1 MISLLNLTKRF
12 GARTLLLDATLQVS
26 FGDRIALIGA
36 NGTGKTT
43 LLEMIAGHIS
53 PDRGEIVI
61 SKNMVVGYLPQEIL
75 QLRGKTV
82 LEEVLS
88 SCPSLNQIETAMK
101 NIEAEMRETADP
113 EEKGRFGLRY
123 AELQSQFEARG
134 GYTLE
139 TRAKQILAGLSF
151 KEESYGKKTETL
163 SGGWLMRVALAKLLL
178 SEPEILLLDEPTNH
192 LDLESVIWLE
202 TFLKQYSGAIL
213 FISHDRPFINGI
225 ADRIVEIDQGR
236 LVSYTG
242 NYDRYVAAK
251 EEAAEI
257 RLATYENQ
265 QKKLEQTQRFIDRFR
280 YQATKAR
287 QVQSR
292 IKQLEKVERVEITPE
307 RKKVRFS
314 FPQPERG
321 GQEVI
326 TLEDAHKS
334 YGTRKVYEGLNLT
347 LLRGQKVALVGPN
360 GAGKSTL
367 IKILAGGLPI
377 DRGKRTLGQRIT
389 LSYYSQHQLESLHPN
404 HTVLQEIESA
414 APEGAP
420 SFLRGIL
427 GAFLFSGD
435 DVLKPVSV
443 LSGGEKS
450 RLALA
455 KMLIKPANFILLDEP
470 TNHLDISSRDVLE
483 EALREYGGT
492 LVFITHDR
500 HLIRAIANHIIEVQD
515 GKVAVYPGDYD
526 YYLYKREKIA
536 ADAAPSL
543 SVESSP
549 LPGRKEAKER
559 RRQEAESRN
568 QLYREIQ
575 PIKKKIEALERS
587 LDEKNKAYQ
596 ECVTLL
602 SDPALYQEKERFYEL
617 MERHNRLKNEIDRDT
632 EQWEKLS
639 LELEALSE
647 KSASD

>member
-1 MISLLNLTKRF
+1 
-12 GARTLLLDATLQVS
+12 GV
-26 FGDRIALIGA
+26 
-36 NGTGKTT
+36 
-43 LLEMIAGHIS
+43 
-53 PDRGEIVI
+53 
-61 SKNMVVGYLPQEIL
+61 
-75 QLRGKTV
+75 
-82 LEEVLS
+82 
-88 SCPSLNQIETAMK
+88 
-101 NIEAEMRETADP
+101 
-113 EEKGRFGLRY
+113 
-123 AELQSQFEARG
+123 
-134 GYTLE
+134 
-139 TRAKQILAGLSF
+139 
-151 KEESYGKKTETL
+151 
-163 SGGWLMRVALAKLLL
+163 
-178 SEPEILLLDEPTNH
+178 
-192 LDLESVIWLE
+192 
-202 TFLKQYSGAIL
+202 
-213 FISHDRPFINGI
+213 
-225 ADRIVEIDQGR
+225 
-236 LVSYTG
+236 
-242 NYDRYVAAK
+242 
-251 EEAAEI
+251 
-257 RLATYENQ
+257 
-265 QKKLEQTQRFIDRFR
+265 
-280 YQATKAR
+280 
-287 QVQSR
+287 
-292 IKQLEKVERVEITPE
+292 
-307 RKKVRFS
+307 
-314 FPQPERG
+314 
-321 GQEVI
+321 
-326 TLEDAHKS
+326 
-334 YGTRKVYEGLNLT
+334 
-347 LLRGQKVALVGPN
+347 
-360 GAGKSTL
+360 
-367 IKILAGGLPI
+367 LPI

-543 SVESSP
+543 SMETSP